1 MAMAWGGG
9 LVAASMSCGH
19 CSRTVLARG
28 RDLSSVRRP
37 LPRDPEMTAVDL
49 RYDTEHEL
57 LRDSA
62 EKFLAER
69 YDYRTF
75 QRISQSDPGWSREI
89 WADFANLGWL
99 GLPFAPDDG
108 GSGGSAVE
116 LAILMEAFGRHLVIE
131 PYLATVVLGGGLIAA
146 LGSENERRTLL
157 PALIDG
163 DYRLAFAH
171 EDRGPPT
178 QVARTCT
185 GHVLRG
191 AKKVVLGGEMADTLL
206 VSAAFGDGRIGVFVL
221 PKATRGLTLR
231 PYRLVDGGRAADVE
245 IADVTVPQSAL
256 LGGNEDAGDAV
267 AAVLDRAIA
276 ALSADAVGAIAAMV
290 KATVDYAKTRV
301 QFGQPLANFQALQHR
316 MVKLKIKEEEARA
329 AALFA
334 TLSLDGPADMRG
346 RAVCGAKAKIGRCA
360 RFVHQDAI
368 QLHGAIGTTNEL
380 ALGGYAKRLIAYE
393 ILFGSTREHLRRYGA
408 IIADPEVAAKGL
420 LLAPAN

>member
-1 MAMAWGGG
+1 
-9 LVAASMSCGH
+9 
-19 CSRTVLARG
+19 
-28 RDLSSVRRP
+28 
-37 LPRDPEMTAVDL
+37 VDL

-62 EKFLAER
+62 EKLLAER

-75 QRISQSDPGWSREI
+75 QRISHSDAGWSREI
-89 WADFANLGWL
+89 WGEFAALGWL

-108 GSGGSAVE
+108 GSGGGAVE
-116 LAILMEAFGRHLVIE
+116 LAILMEAFGKHLVIE

-146 LGSENERRTLL
+146 LGSQSERRAML
-157 PALIDG
+157 PAVIDG
-163 DYRLAFAH
+163 ESRLAFAH
-171 EDRGPPT
+171 ENRGPPAQALQT
-178 QVARTCT
+178 SA
-185 GHVLRG
+185 GYKLRG
-191 AKKVVLGGEMADTLL
+191 AKKVVLGGDMADTLL
-206 VSAAFGDGRIGVFVL
+206 LSAHIDDGIGVFVL
-221 PKATRGLTLR
+221 PKATRGLTVR

-245 IADVTVPQSAL
+245 LTDVTVPASAL
-256 LGGNEDAGDAV
+256 LGGNEDAGDVV
-267 AAVLDRAIA
+267 AHLLDRAIA

-334 TLSLDGPADMRG
+334 TLSVDGAPDMRE

-368 QLHGAIGTTNEL
+368 QLHGAIGTTDEL
-380 ALGGYAKRLIAYE
+380 SLGGYAKRLIAYE

-408 IIADPEVAAKGL
+408 IIADPQVAARGL
-420 LLAPAN
+420 LMASAN

>member
-1 MAMAWGGG
+1 
-9 LVAASMSCGH
+9 
-19 CSRTVLARG
+19 
-28 RDLSSVRRP
+28 
-37 LPRDPEMTAVDL
+37 VDL

-62 EKFLAER
+62 EKLLAER

-75 QRISQSDPGWSREI
+75 QRISQSDAGWSREI
-89 WADFANLGWL
+89 WGEFAGLGWL

-108 GSGGSAVE
+108 GSGGGAVE
-116 LAILMEAFGRHLVIE
+116 LAILMEAFGKHLVIE
-131 PYLATVVLGGGLIAA
+131 PYLATVVLGGGLIVA
-146 LGSENERRTLL
+146 LGSQSERRAML
-157 PALIDG
+157 PAVIAG
-163 DYRLAFAH
+163 ESRLAFAH
-171 EDRGPPT
+171 EDRGQPT
-178 QVARTCT
+178 QAHRSSA
-185 GHVLRG
+185 GYVLRG

-206 VSAAFGDGRIGVFVL
+206 VSAALGDGRIGVFAL

-231 PYRLVDGGRAADVE
+231 PFRLVDGSRAAEVDLT
-245 IADVTVPQSAL
+245 DVTAPASAL
-256 LGGNEDAGDAV
+256 LGGNEDAGDVV
-267 AAVLDRAIA
+267 AHVLDRAIA

-290 KATVDYAKTRV
+290 KATVDYTKTRV

-316 MVKLKIKEEEARA
+316 MVKLKVKEEEARA

-334 TLSLDGPADMRG
+334 TLSVDGAPDMRE

-380 ALGGYAKRLIAYE
+380 SLGGYAKRLIAYE

-408 IIADPEVAAKGL
+408 IIADPRVAARSL
-420 LLAPAN
+420 LMAPAN